1 MLCNNNMSDVY
12 VNIVSVTF
20 VYTSSLTILRNGF
33 TNSDAVSNFHKTML
47 GYTKNVSISILDS
60 IMSMFSVDLDKLSTT
75 N

>member
-1 MLCNNNMSDVY
+1 MLCNNNMSGVY

-33 TNSDAVSNFHKTML
+33 TNSDTVSNFHKTML